1 MYFNLPD
8 AYMGGYMV
16 VDIDDETG
24 QMDFAM
30 LGTYPPKNIVVD
42 DPWEKERE
50 QQQQHLLSQKHQ
62 EGEREE
68 EQKCNQKY

>member
-1 MYFNLPD
+1 
-8 AYMGGYMV
+8 MV

-42 DPWEKERE
+42 DPWEKEAERE
-50 QQQQHLLSQKHQ
+50 QQHLLSQKRQ
-62 EGEREE
+62 EE
-68 EQKCNQKY
+68 EEEEAEV